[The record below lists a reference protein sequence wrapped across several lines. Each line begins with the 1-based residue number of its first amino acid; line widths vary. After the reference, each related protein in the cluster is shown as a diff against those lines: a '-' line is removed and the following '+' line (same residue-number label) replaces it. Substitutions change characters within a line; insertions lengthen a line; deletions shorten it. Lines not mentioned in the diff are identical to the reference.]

1 MIKASAMHR
10 LKIKLIFAKTVKK
23 MSGILKNLYFSV
35 FFFTVLGDLQKQ
47 VTHVR
52 ISGQNTLINSLIF
65 STQLA
70 RGDLYIEV

>member
-35 FFFTVLGDLQKQ
+35 FFLPF
-47 VTHVR
+47 
-52 ISGQNTLINSLIF
+52 
-65 STQLA
+65 
-70 RGDLYIEV
+70 